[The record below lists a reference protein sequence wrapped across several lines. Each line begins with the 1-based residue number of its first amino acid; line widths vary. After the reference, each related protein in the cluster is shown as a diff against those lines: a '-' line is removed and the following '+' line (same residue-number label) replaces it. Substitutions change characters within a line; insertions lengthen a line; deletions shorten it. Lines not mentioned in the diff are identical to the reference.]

1 MANWQNSAVM
11 ISVQPSCIS
20 LSKSVPEN
28 WAVEKCAFTLRVYL
42 LFQISHCFFTET
54 KSNSQAVLPLT
65 LRAWMFTRHNRCS
78 DCHLI
83 SVVSLIM
90 SYYLLHTLLA
100 LYPILGKVKPVCSRL
115 YRQHSYLI
123 LLITITSVILAL
135 KRRRSNMSKPVQSK
149 SDK

>member
-1 MANWQNSAVM
+1 M
-11 ISVQPSCIS
+11 ISVHPSCIS

-28 WAVEKCAFTLRVYL
+28 LAVEKYAFTLRVYL
-42 LFQISHCFFTET
+42 LFQISHCLR

-83 SVVSLIM
+83 IVVSLIM

-123 LLITITSVILAL
+123 LLITITCESSRSGFKEETQQHAATRARVINRLY
-135 KRRRSNMSKPVQSK
+135 R
-149 SDK
+149 